1 MRWTRALRRLIVRG
15 MDEPLECRE
24 HWQAVDAARNI
35 ARDYRL
41 SVTPDLF
48 GWTIVE
54 RQWGRIGS
62 AGQSA
67 RDSFSEP
74 EAARRFVDAIRARRR
89 SAKARIGVAYRAVR
103 TR

>member
-1 MRWTRALRRLIVRG
+1 MTELFA
-15 MDEPLECRE
+15 CSE
-24 HWQAVDAARNI
+24 HWQAVDPERNI

-41 SVTPDLF
+41 TASPDLF

-67 RDSFSEP
+67 RDSFSDP
-74 EAARRFVDAIRARRR
+74 ASARRFVAAIRRRR
-89 SAKARIGVAYRAVR
+89 KSAKERIGVAYQKVVSPMTLGPERKA
-103 TR
+103 